1 MDVRKR
7 VTGDVAAFL
16 VALDQATANNA
27 GSLDALQDATDRL
40 MRTTARVR
48 IELERLL
55 APEVGTDDNALV
67 TGFVTPVVA
76 RA

>member
-1 MDVRKR
+1 MQGV
-7 VTGDVAAFL
+7 
-16 VALDQATANNA
+16 
-27 GSLDALQDATDRL
+27 LDALQDATDRL

-55 APEVGTDDNALV
+55 VPETGTDDTALV
-67 TGFVTPVVA
+67 TGFVTPGVA